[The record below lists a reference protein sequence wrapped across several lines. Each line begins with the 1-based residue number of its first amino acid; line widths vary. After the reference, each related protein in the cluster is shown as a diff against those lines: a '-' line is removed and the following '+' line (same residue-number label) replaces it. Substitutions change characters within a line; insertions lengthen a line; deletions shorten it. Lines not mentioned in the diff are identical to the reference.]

1 MMKVQGKSFSK
12 KCSHHESSILIKMF
26 LAYFSGYFSLKLSI
40 QKQMKFITYLGAA
53 MKGLVKNQECLD
65 TFWHE
70 HLFDK
75 TIDLIDLTKRH

>member
-1 MMKVQGKSFSK
+1 
-12 KCSHHESSILIKMF
+12 
-26 LAYFSGYFSLKLSI
+26 
-40 QKQMKFITYLGAA
+40 MKFITYLEAA
-53 MKGLVKNQECLD
+53 MQGLVKNQECLD